1 MSNLHPIMAAAL
13 APWTPRTPEEEAKF
27 VEADL
32 AEAAA
37 KEDPCYEQIRADII
51 QRRDAMLVNAMAPR
65 GLPGEPL

>member
-13 APWTPRTPEEEAKF
+13 APWTPRTPEEEAKW
-27 VEADL
+27 VSADV
-32 AEAAA
+32 AEAVE
-37 KEDPCYEQIRADII
+37 KQRPDFEQVRADII